1 MRLTDALAI
10 RPVLKRLDNL
20 TTQLA
25 RLADAYEQDLAQ
37 RDIYV
42 RPPQAGGRRKGGHN
56 ANWICRVFRP
66 QAGGDW
72 SGCLRRTV
80 AHED

>member
-42 RPPQAGGRRKGGHN
+42 RPPQADTSGDEPEALYTDEEMDAARDMVEQWKKEGR
-56 ANWICRVFRP
+56 P
-66 QAGGDW
+66 
-72 SGCLRRTV
+72 
-80 AHED
+80 